1 LGTNV
6 VATWLPRR
14 LFGVW
19 EAPGLPRVDRNSPKP
34 EVRRDVPEMTDDM
47 SPLRFVIQQLGVF
60 AVPGYR
66 IVVYGDEFKPRHC
79 DFDSAAVLLEA
90 LGEAVPE
97 LDLSQLLLNPMQE
110 GQGSI
115 VFEGEMLLSEKQLS
129 TLGLK

>member
-1 LGTNV
+1 MG
-6 VATWLPRR
+6 
-14 LFGVW
+14 
-19 EAPGLPRVDRNSPKP
+19 RNSPKP
-34 EVRRDVPEMTDDM
+34 EVRRDVPEMTDDL

-66 IVVYGDEFKPRHC
+66 VVAYGDEFKPRHC
-79 DFDSAAVLLEA
+79 DFDGAAVLLEA

-115 VFEGEMLLSEKQLS
+115 VFEGEMPFSEKQLS
-129 TLGLK
+129 ALGLK